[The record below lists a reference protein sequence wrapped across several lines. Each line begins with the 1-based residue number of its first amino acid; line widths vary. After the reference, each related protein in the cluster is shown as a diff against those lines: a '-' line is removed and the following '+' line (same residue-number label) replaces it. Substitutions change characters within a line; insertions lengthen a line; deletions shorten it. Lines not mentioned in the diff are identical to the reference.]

1 MADRKISDLTALTTP
16 ASGDYLPIVDISE
29 AAAASKN
36 KRITIEELMRGVPD
50 GTAAA
55 PGIAFETDPNTG
67 IYRPGADQLAVATN
81 GTGRLFVDAN
91 GNVGVGG
98 APSFIFDTTQSV
110 AAGYS
115 NWGFRNT
122 AADGYIRQQFLI
134 GPSGANGTASINYAP
149 GILFAIGPT
158 TNDTTTPIVFRN
170 NNAQERMRI
179 TAGGLVGIG
188 TSAPQALLDVT
199 GGPVLTKNIVFTTN
213 QNAAYL
219 IAGTTSYTGATTNF
233 GTYGFQHRFKVD
245 GSGIPRITVD
255 GSSGEFFCI
264 NDSGRVGIGT
274 TSPGA
279 NLDIRSNRAVN
290 TYALTIGTTNGASF
304 ENDVVFTFDGSTQSI
319 GNFQNFPLAFLTN
332 NTERARIDSSG
343 RLLVGTSSAVTTV
356 ISAGLQVQSSGASAY
371 ASIGRWDNNV
381 ACPGLILNKSRGSSV
396 GTRGVVQSGDTLGE
410 ISFTGDDGTSFIVG
424 AQILSLVDGTPGT
437 NDMPGR
443 LVFSTTADGASSPTE
458 RMRIGSTGIVTHN
471 SNQSN
476 GWALTTKNAGDNN
489 DRFGLSIW
497 CGTNAATG
505 TNYAVEIADGDG
517 TSQGFITFTGGTV
530 TYGAFTAHHPCI
542 LPEEDNEDGYLYGTL
557 LETVSIEYTQK
568 DGVAT
573 ERGIQYVVRKTQ
585 VCNSKAVLGAYG
597 SSMNNG
603 PTGATNLHQALV
615 LGDGHILCNG
625 IGGNIKAGDGICSSS
640 VAGIGQKAIATPSM
654 IIGIAQEGVTFEG
667 NEVKLVAVQYGLQQ
681 FMPWQD

>member
-149 GILFAIGPT
+149 GIFFAIGPT

-188 TSAPQALLDVT
+188 TSSPAANLHVVNTTLINPS
-199 GGPVLTKNIVFTTN
+199 LTYNSAAGQIFRN
-213 QNAAYL
+213 QLSELA
-219 IAGTTSYTGATTNF
+219 F
-233 GTYGFQHRFKVD
+233 GTMISAPYSAWIQARF
-245 GSGIPRITVD
+245 SGNAGQNISLNPL
-255 GSSGEFFCI
+255 GG
-264 NDSGRVGIGT
+264 NVGIGT
-274 TSPGA
+274 SSVGA
-279 NLDIRSNRAVN
+279 RLHIRDGSNVNLYGAANGAAFQWTAVN
-290 TYALTIGTTNGASF
+290 DSASAYIDYIQNALTVQFQTG
-304 ENDVVFTFDGSTQSI
+304 GS
-319 GNFQNFPLAFLTN
+319 
-332 NTERARIDSSG
+332 ERARIDSSG
-343 RLLVGTSSAVTTV
+343 RLLVGTSTGSAAVHIGNSV
-356 ISAGLQVQSSGASAY
+356 DSLIMDRVGDVAGASIA
-371 ASIGRWDNNV
+371 AFR
-381 ACPGLILNKSRGSSV
+381 KSRGVV
-396 GTRGVVQSGDTLGE
+396 GTPAIVSTEDTLGTLNY
-410 ISFTGDDGTSFIVG
+410 SGFDGSNYIIG
-424 AQILSLVDGTPGT
+424 ARILAQVDGTPGV

-458 RMRIGSTGIVTHN
+458 RMRIKSAGTINFSNVSTYADNTA
-471 SNQSN
+471 
-476 GWALTTKNAGDNN
+476 ALAGGLVAGDVY
-489 DRFGLSIW
+489 RKS
-497 CGTNAATG
+497 
-505 TNYAVEIADGDG
+505 DG
-517 TSQGFITFTGGTV
+517 TLMIT
-530 TYGAFTAHHPCI
+530 Y
-542 LPEEDNEDGYLYGTL
+542 
-557 LETVSIEYTQK
+557 
-568 DGVAT
+568 
-573 ERGIQYVVRKTQ
+573 
-585 VCNSKAVLGAYG
+585 
-597 SSMNNG
+597 
-603 PTGATNLHQALV
+603 
-615 LGDGHILCNG
+615 
-625 IGGNIKAGDGICSSS
+625 
-640 VAGIGQKAIATPSM
+640 
-654 IIGIAQEGVTFEG
+654 
-667 NEVKLVAVQYGLQQ
+667 
-681 FMPWQD
+681 

>member
-1 MADRKISDLTALTTP
+1 
-16 ASGDYLPIVDISE
+16 
-29 AAAASKN
+29 
-36 KRITIEELMRGVPD
+36 MRGVPD

-91 GNVGVGG
+91 GIVSVVGASTITTNLTVNGGTSFSSSLNWNFPGLLLRRTASNIATAKQISLLLDGDTESDTTLTNYLNIWGTYSGTPTTSSTSTGLSASMNLG
-98 APSFIFDTTQSV
+98 APNAFI
-110 AAGYS
+110 A
-115 NWGFRNT
+115 
-122 AADGYIRQQFLI
+122 
-134 GPSGANGTASINYAP
+134 
-149 GILFAIGPT
+149 
-158 TNDTTTPIVFRN
+158 
-170 NNAQERMRI
+170 
-179 TAGGLVGIG
+179 
-188 TSAPQALLDVT
+188 
-199 GGPVLTKNIVFTTN
+199 
-213 QNAAYL
+213 
-219 IAGTTSYTGATTNF
+219 
-233 GTYGFQHRFKVD
+233 H
-245 GSGIPRITVD
+245 
-255 GSSGEFFCI
+255 
-264 NDSGRVGIGT
+264 
-274 TSPGA
+274 
-279 NLDIRSNRAVN
+279 
-290 TYALTIGTTNGASF
+290 TNGS
-304 ENDVVFTFDGSTQSI
+304 
-319 GNFQNFPLAFLTN
+319 
-332 NTERARIDSSG
+332 ERLRIDSSG
-343 RLLVGTSSAVTTV
+343 RLLVSTSTSQGTGGSFQVGGSST
-356 ISAGLQVQSSGASAY
+356 SGAAPTAELNAFGFDGRLRLTRATTGTPITVVANNDIIGRIAFDGYDGSAY
-371 ASIGRWDNNV
+371 REAAKI
-381 ACPGLILNKSRGSSV
+381 
-396 GTRGVVQSGDTLGE
+396 LGE
-410 ISFTGDDGTSFIVG
+410 
-424 AQILSLVDGTPGT
+424 VDGTPGAS
-437 NDMPGR
+437 DMPGR

-505 TNYAVEIADGDG
+505 TNYAVEIADCDG
-517 TSQGFITFTGGTV
+517 TSQGFITFTGCTV

-654 IIGIAQEGVTFEG
+654 IIGIAQECVTFEG